1 MFPTIRFVMEAANK
15 NGCEVAWLV
24 TKTPRLAG
32 NSQGPRSNVYTHI
45 QVDCQWFCML
55 ELIGNIKDLCDSD
68 EALAQK
74 VKIRNTVA

>member
-15 NGCEVAWLV
+15 KASVQCVYYVYIYIYIYIRVDSQWL
-24 TKTPRLAG
+24 
-32 NSQGPRSNVYTHI
+32 Y
-45 QVDCQWFCML
+45 ML

-74 VKIRNTVA
+74 VKIGNTVA